1 VQRTTVLCGATV
13 CLIALCDN
21 TALGNSAAPSLS
33 AVRKAIDAANR
44 QYLRSL
50 EAGDATA
57 HAALYAIDGIQMP
70 SSKAAI
76 VRSRATIASKTAL
89 DLKDTKYLKGSIVTS
104 NIAVYG
110 DAAYEAGTYSFTY
123 QEKKKQP
130 ATATGRYFVVWQRQT
145 DGSYLIK
152 VDSGFPQVCPH

>member
-1 VQRTTVLCGATV
+1 VQRMTVLCGAMV
-13 CLIALCDN
+13 CLIALCGN

-33 AVRKAIDAANR
+33 AVRKAIDAGNR
-44 QYLRSL
+44 QYLSSL

-57 HAALYAIDGIQMP
+57 YAALYAIDGIQMP

-76 VRSRATIASKTAL
+76 VRSRATIASQTAQ

-110 DAAYEAGTYSFTY
+110 DAAYETGSYSFTY

>member
-1 VQRTTVLCGATV
+1 MV
-13 CLIALCDN
+13 CLIALCGN

-33 AVRKAIDAANR
+33 AVRKAIDAGNR
-44 QYLRSL
+44 EYLRSL
-50 EAGDATA
+50 EAGDSTA
-57 HAALYAIDGIQMP
+57 YAALYAIDGIQMP

-76 VRSRATIASKTAL
+76 VRGRATIASQTAL